1 MHNLTRFQLNIILL
15 ILCVVTTLIVVIG
28 GVTLHN
34 NGEAPLEAGSYYDF
48 DDSWI
53 LVDEERGDSVITL
66 PYNAD
71 VKAGD
76 TVTITH
82 KVPEDVDGNTVLFFA
97 SEFQAVEVSID
108 DNVVY
113 SYGVNEKRAFGKSS
127 VPVYNMADVSS
138 DYEGGNISITFLSNY
153 SKYSGKLPIINYGNK
168 GDVLYTIWQENAA
181 TFIMSVLLVVFSIA
195 AIIIYIFMGRHRK
208 EHPAFGY
215 LVVFL
220 MITSIWSVC
229 DNRLVQLFTN
239 NMYAIW
245 LIKAL
250 AIQIIPIA
258 YLMYVRCFADKKRII
273 RIIDYGIWMYITSF
287 ITSTVFQIMGL
298 CDYVEYTLF
307 IEVLIVI
314 GLIIITLMLSTAI
327 ITFGKKSL
335 RDNVI
340 SNIVLI
346 VFIVISVI
354 LNMFNS
360 TKGASEIVLR
370 VGLFIYVLCIL
381 VVTERYVLL
390 KSDKKK
396 ESEEEQIKRQ
406 KKLALDS
413 LNPNFI
419 FAALK
424 LTLGFVKSG
433 SETSQSVLVNL
444 SKYIRYKFNAL
455 NEDSNMVDFREELE
469 HIRSYL
475 YIEKLRYSKLT
486 VSIEDKVIDFKVPSH
501 SIEPLVENAIK
512 HGLGRRDYEGTV
524 VVRSYERKDSYAVQ
538 IIDNGVGFD
547 VNNIKKDTFT
557 SILNVRERIESIDGD
572 IEIASKKGKG
582 TVITIKFPKVV
593 TE

>member
-15 ILCVVTTLIVVIG
+15 ILCVVTTLIVIIAG
-28 GVTLHN
+28 ITIHS

-48 DDSWI
+48 DDSWVLI
-53 LVDEERGDSVITL
+53 DEDNGDTVITL
-66 PYNAD
+66 PYDAD
-71 VKAGD
+71 VKAGN

-82 KVPEDVDGNTVLFFA
+82 KVPENVDGNTVLFFA

-108 DNVVY
+108 DDIVY
-113 SYGVNEKRAFGKSS
+113 SYGVDEKRAFGKSS

-138 DYEGGNISITFLSNY
+138 EHAGGNISITFLSNY
-153 SKYSGKLPIINYGNK
+153 SKYSGRLPIINYGNK
-168 GDVLYTIWQENAA
+168 GDVLYTIWQENAV
-181 TFIMSVLLVVFSIA
+181 TFIMAMLLIVFGIASV
-195 AIIIYIFMGRHRK
+195 IIYIFMGRHRK

-220 MITSIWSVC
+220 MITAIWSVC
-229 DNRLVQLFTN
+229 DNRLIQMFTN

-250 AIQIIPIA
+250 TIQIIPIA
-258 YLMYVRCFADKKRII
+258 YLMYVRCFTDKRKII
-273 RIIDYGIWMYITSF
+273 KYIDYGIWAYITSF
-287 ITSTVFQIMGL
+287 IASTVFQMMGL
-298 CDYVEYTLF
+298 CDYVEYVF
-307 IEVLIVI
+307 VAEIFIVI
-314 GLIIITLMLSTAI
+314 GLVIITLMLGTAI

-340 SNIVLI
+340 SNMVLI
-346 VFIVISVI
+346 VFIVVSAI
-354 LNMFNS
+354 LNIFSS
-360 TKGASEIVLR
+360 TRAAGEIVLR

-381 VVTERYVLL
+381 VVTERSVLL

-424 LTLGFVKSG
+424 LTLGFVKNG
-433 SETSQSVLVNL
+433 SDTSQIVLVNL

-455 NEDSNMVDFREELE
+455 DEESNMVDFREELE

-475 YIEKLRYSKLT
+475 YIEKLRYGKLI
-486 VSIEDKVIDFKVPSH
+486 VNIEDKVIDFKVPAH
-501 SIEPLVENAIK
+501 SIEPLVENAIR
-512 HGLGRRDYEGTV
+512 HGLARRDYEGAV
-524 VVRSYERKDSYAVQ
+524 VIRSYERKDSYAVQ
-538 IIDNGVGFD
+538 IVDNGIGFD

-557 SILNVRERIESIDGD
+557 SILNVREKIEGIDGD